1 MDIYIVAAIVIG
13 YILGSM
19 PFAYII
25 ARLMKGIDIRQK
37 GSGNTGAL
45 AVWREVGPLSGIIVL
60 IADIGKGVLAV
71 YIAKW
76 LGLDLTWTCVAGL
89 TAVVGHNWPA
99 FLEFRGGKG
108 AATVLGVLVALT
120 PVSLLICGGIV
131 LILIAITRNVRLAL
145 FALVFVPLLQ
155 WIFDKDFTY
164 IACTLGLLLFIGL
177 RTLIGLKG
185 ELAKAGGKKN
195 LFIDRDY
202 SAWQTRKTY
211 EGET

>member
-1 MDIYIVAAIVIG
+1 MKEEDG
-13 YILGSM
+13 QE
-19 PFAYII
+19 
-25 ARLMKGIDIRQK
+25 RLRCPATTPISPMV
-37 GSGNTGAL
+37 NAGAL
-45 AVWREVGPLSGIIVL
+45 AVWREVGPLPGLIVL

-71 YIAKW
+71 YIARW
-76 LGLDLTWTCVAGL
+76 LGLDLTWICVAGL
-89 TAVVGHNWPA
+89 AAVVGHNWPV

-145 FALVFVPLLQ
+145 FTLVFVPLLQ

-202 SAWQTRKTY
+202 SAWQTRKNI
-211 EGET
+211 